1 MTNTPIT
8 KGAFRTVPREFSG
21 NRAVLKLTGRK
32 TCDVSIVKMEGD
44 KFAINPKEV
53 NCCCQACVDWVKLM
67 TAVNNRGMKLW
78 KHNNPADVKWLMES
92 ARKLTDMHG
101 PQVECKKR
109 GRPKSNGAFAF
120 TLTCSPADGLSH
132 TDMVVAVKKVMAQ
145 KSQPVKTFAW
155 YLESKGVDASGTPIH
170 PHIHGMYETVSGV
183 KIKDQHWKRAWKLWD
198 PSVKLGAG
206 FRGGYHRP
214 VKSEEAY
221 SEYIAKDGQLG
232 EKSADV

>member
-1 MTNTPIT
+1 
-8 KGAFRTVPREFSG
+8 
-21 NRAVLKLTGRK
+21 
-32 TCDVSIVKMEGD
+32 MEGET
-44 KFAINPKEV
+44 FIVNPKDV
-53 NCCCQACVDWVKLM
+53 KCSCQPCVEWVKLM
-67 TAVNNRGMKLW
+67 TAANSRGLKPWKLNTPEEVEW
-78 KHNNPADVKWLMES
+78 LVQNVK
-92 ARKLTDMHG
+92 KLSDMYG

-109 GRPKSNGAFAF
+109 GRPKSNSAFAF

-132 TDMVVAVKKVMAQ
+132 TDMIVAVKKVMAQ
-145 KSQPVKTFAW
+145 QSQPVKKFAW
-155 YLESKGVDASGTPIH
+155 YLESKGVDDTGAPLH

-198 PSVKLGAG
+198 PSAKLGAG